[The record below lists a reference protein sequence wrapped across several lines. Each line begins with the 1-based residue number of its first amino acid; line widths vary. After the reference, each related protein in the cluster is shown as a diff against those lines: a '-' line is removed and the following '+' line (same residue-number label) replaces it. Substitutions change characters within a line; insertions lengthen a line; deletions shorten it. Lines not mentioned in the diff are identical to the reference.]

1 MGVGEGPAPVP
12 AKFTGVEVRESLV
25 FPTCGFSGLNSSP
38 YSWWYVLLSTETF
51 HQPYL
56 WESHLAEVGPN
67 LRT

>member
-38 YSWWYVLLSTETF
+38 YSWWYMPLSTETI
-51 HQPYL
+51 H
-56 WESHLAEVGPN
+56 
-67 LRT
+67 